1 MKDAI
6 QILREELKEKNSE
19 IGITTLEDMAKL
31 QIEPLTRE
39 VEKKYSI
46 VKADYENLK
55 STVIM
60 FRDMV
65 KNYDKPAIPK
75 DDLLA
80 DIAMFFDSFLTEATE

>member
-6 QILREELKEKNSE
+6 QILREELKKKNSE
-19 IGITTLEDMAKL
+19 IGITTLKDMTKL
-31 QIEPLTRE
+31 QTEPLTRD

-60 FRDMV
+60 FRDMIE
-65 KNYDKPAIPK
+65 NCDKPTISK

-80 DIAMFFDSFLTEATE
+80 DIAMFFDSFLKED

>member
-6 QILREELKEKNSE
+6 QILREELKKKNSE

-60 FRDMV
+60 FRNMIE
-65 KNYDKPAIPK
+65 KCDKTTIPK

-80 DIAMFFDSFLTEATE
+80 DIAMFFEPFLKDD

>member
-6 QILREELKEKNSE
+6 QILRKELKKKNSE

-31 QIEPLTRE
+31 QIELFTRD

-46 VKADYENLK
+46 IKADYENLK

-60 FRDMV
+60 FRDMIE
-65 KNYDKPAIPK
+65 NCDKPTISK

-80 DIAMFFDSFLTEATE
+80 DITMFFDPFFKEVTK